1 MSFSEHSCT
10 SGIAQPPGGT
20 MHRHTARRCKLA
32 AALASLG
39 VVPAAAQVPT
49 QAPAQAAT
57 VPVSSTGNQQHGKAA
72 PAAGNAVEQIV
83 VTANKRRELQRRVAN
98 SVTALSEKTLER
110 QRIVR
115 LQDLVAQVPGLS
127 LESDDKTSVRVV
139 LRGLNTGSAG
149 STAASLLDDVPT
161 SADNAVT
168 NAAIN
173 SPNFDTYDL
182 QRVEVLR
189 GPQGTLYGATSEGGL
204 VKYVTNQ
211 PDTSAFKGGLET
223 GIEGEPDG
231 GIGGSLKGFV
241 NLPLADGKAALRV
254 SAWNDWLP
262 GYIDNPQTGKTD
274 TNSAQQYGWRA
285 SLLVTPIPE
294 LSIRLTAQRQSLFS
308 NNADS
313 VAVVGAGMNPAAPPS
328 DQLSLINGLRNSTYF
343 SQPSQ
348 NETALYYANVDY
360 DLEWAHLTS
369 ITAFSYG
376 KYNQFF
382 DATNTNVAPG
392 VPIGAYLSGIQYNV
406 PLAVDER
413 QNSNTDKFSQ
423 EVRLA
428 SNPGQTLFGREI
440 EWLAG
445 GYYTRETAAFLQN
458 LDARPLPQLT
468 PVLSPPVGGVNFS
481 EALSGWAVF
490 GQVDYHIIPTFDI
503 EAGGRWSGEAQHSDS
518 GFACCLLYGS
528 STSLGEIYSNDHDAL
543 YSIAPRWRPTE
554 DTMLYAR
561 LATGYRPGGPNTPI
575 PGTSVPTSYAP
586 DHTVN
591 YEIGWRQ
598 DLLHKAVSF
607 DVTGFY
613 INWRDVQILSLVDTP
628 AGPVGVNGNAGAAV
642 SKGVEWSLNWVPLT
656 NLRLSA
662 VGAYTDARLTV
673 NAPGLGGAPGDFLPY
688 VPAVTSS
695 VNADYSWTPRDGFRA
710 FVSATWTYT
719 GERYTGFAPPGQ
731 TAESHVRLSNYNTGA
746 IRIGLEH
753 GPVSGELYV
762 NNISNSRALTTY
774 FNQGGFNEAGQATI
788 IQPRTI
794 GLVTR
799 LSF

>member
-1 MSFSEHSCT
+1 M
-10 SGIAQPPGGT
+10 
-20 MHRHTARRCKLA
+20 
-32 AALASLG
+32 
-39 VVPAAAQVPT
+39 
-49 QAPAQAAT
+49 
-57 VPVSSTGNQQHGKAA
+57 
-72 PAAGNAVEQIV
+72 
-83 VTANKRRELQRRVAN
+83 VTANKRRELQRTVAN

-139 LRGLNTGSAG
+139 LRGFNTGSAG

-328 DQLSLINGLRNSTYF
+328 NQLSLINGLRNSTYF

-392 VPIGAYLSGIQYNV
+392 VPIGAYLSGMQYNV

-423 EVRLA
+423 EVAARLRPRADAVRTRSRVARRRLLHARNGGLPAKSRCTLA
-428 SNPGQTLFGREI
+428 SAVDFRAVPTGRWCKFLRSTLRMGGVRPGRLPHHTDLRHR
-440 EWLAG
+440 G
-445 GYYTRETAAFLQN
+445 G
-458 LDARPLPQLT
+458 RPLERRGAALGFRFRLLPA
-468 PVLSPPVGGVNFS
+468 VWSVNVTGRDIFQRPRC
-481 EALSGWAVF
+481 AVF
-490 GQVDYHIIPTFDI
+490 GCAALAPDR
-503 EAGGRWSGEAQHSDS
+503 G
-518 GFACCLLYGS
+518 
-528 STSLGEIYSNDHDAL
+528 HDAVR
-543 YSIAPRWRPTE
+543 APRHRLPAWRTE
-554 DTMLYAR
+554 YANSR
-561 LATGYRPGGPNTPI
+561 HKRPHELCTGP
-575 PGTSVPTSYAP
+575 
-586 DHTVN
+586 H
-591 YEIGWRQ
+591 
-598 DLLHKAVSF
+598 
-607 DVTGFY
+607 
-613 INWRDVQILSLVDTP
+613 
-628 AGPVGVNGNAGAAV
+628 
-642 SKGVEWSLNWVPLT
+642 
-656 NLRLSA
+656 
-662 VGAYTDARLTV
+662 
-673 NAPGLGGAPGDFLPY
+673 
-688 VPAVTSS
+688 
-695 VNADYSWTPRDGFRA
+695 
-710 FVSATWTYT
+710 
-719 GERYTGFAPPGQ
+719 
-731 TAESHVRLSNYNTGA
+731 
-746 IRIGLEH
+746 
-753 GPVSGELYV
+753 GEL
-762 NNISNSRALTTY
+762 
-774 FNQGGFNEAGQATI
+774 
-788 IQPRTI
+788 
-794 GLVTR
+794 
-799 LSF
+799 